1 MSTYTLIILILSIPV
16 FGLISATGILL
27 SQKFKSFETF
37 TSAQTIII
45 FFIISLIAQII
56 LSGPMIMSARIGSIV
71 GGIIVIILMGLL
83 GNLFFRLINYFL
95 KNNYDH
101 TLKKTFS
108 SSLFFPIII
117 EFLPSLRILLNA

>member
-1 MSTYTLIILILSIPV
+1 MNTYTLIILILSIPV
-16 FGLISATGILL
+16 FGLISATGIFL
-27 SQKFKSFETF
+27 SQKFKSFETL
-37 TSAQTIII
+37 TSSQAIII

-56 LSGPMIMSARIGSIV
+56 LSGQMLMSARIGSII
-71 GGIIVIILMGLL
+71 GGIIAIILMGLL

-95 KNNYDH
+95 KNNYDQ

-108 SSLFFPIII
+108 SSLFFPIIV